1 MLRKIFRR
9 KPKKQEE
16 ETKDIKEQKE
26 IAEEPPISE
35 KTESAPLITE
45 SITAEQRAGALGEEM
60 PAEKP
65 AEVTEVDEEEKKQ
78 GWFERLKSGLSK
90 TRQGVFSRLG
100 VIFRSNRKIDDALLE
115 EIEETLIQ
123 ADVGVETTL
132 KLIDRLREAVK
143 ERGLEVSSQLE
154 GILKEEI
161 LNVLGEDE
169 PISVDSHSPYAIM
182 ILGVNGVGKTTTIGK
197 LAALFRNEGRKV
209 VVAAGDTFR
218 AAGTDQLDIWCQR
231 AKVELIKGNSGAD
244 PAAVVFDAIH
254 AAKARNADI
263 LIVDTAGRLHTR
275 KPLMD
280 ELAKIGRVMGREL
293 EGAPHEVLLVLD
305 ATTGQNAI
313 MQASV
318 FNEAVPVTGIALTK
332 LDGTAKGGIVIA
344 IKDEFDIPVKLIG
357 IGEQID
363 DLRDFSAPDFLEALF
378 VKEEEERE

>member
-1 MLRKIFRR
+1 MLRNIFKR
-9 KPKKQEE
+9 KPKKQED

-26 IAEEPPISE
+26 IAAEPPIDE
-35 KTESAPLITE
+35 AKEPD
-45 SITAEQRAGALGEEM
+45 EQETGTDALTLAEEM
-60 PAEKP
+60 PAEEP
-65 AEVTEVDEEEKKQ
+65 PEVSQVDEEKKKR

-90 TRQGVFSRLG
+90 SRQGVLSRLG

-132 KLIDRLREAVK
+132 KLIDGLREAVK

-197 LAALFRNEGRKV
+197 LAGRFRNEGKKV

-254 AAKARNADI
+254 AAKARNADV
-263 LIVDTAGRLHTR
+263 LIVDTAGRLHTK

-318 FNEAVPVTGIALTK
+318 FNDAVPVTGIALTK

-344 IKDEFDIPVKLIG
+344 VKDGLNIPVKLIG
-357 IGEQID
+357 IGEGID
-363 DLRDFSAPDFLEALF
+363 DLRDFSGRDFLAALF
-378 VKEEEERE
+378 VKEEEPV